1 MATNPLKMQKEKWG
15 KQTEVQCMEW
25 TQLLSGERV
34 RTHTYKNQKDYRSEF
49 EKDYHRIIVSAAFRR
64 LQDKTQVFPLD
75 KSDFIRTR
83 LTHSMEVSSIGKSF
97 GKAVYHAILE
107 KLPEAEI
114 TETQA
119 VEIGDVLLSAG
130 LIHDIGNPPFGH
142 FGENVIREWFAKNLT
157 SEGLQYK
164 GKPVVEY
171 LTPQMKADFLNFEGN
186 AQALRVVTKLHSL
199 VDAKGMNLTKA
210 ILNTIIKY
218 PVSSLGINEKSGDIK
233 EKKMGYFYAE
243 EEVFEQIVTGTGA
256 MKNRFPLTYLLEAAD
271 DIAYRTADI
280 EDGFKKGRIS
290 FQKLKQE
297 LEHNKYK
304 ENEGKTEYLF
314 LQQAMEE
321 LQKRY
326 DKGVEREYHDPE
338 RYAVQN
344 WVITVQRML
353 IEAATYSFAEHYQ
366 EIMKGSYKKDLFA
379 ETKAC
384 YLAKTLGDIAY
395 EQVFQSND
403 ILKLEAASYRILTFL
418 LDNFVEAALVYDT
431 DEPKTQLQTKLMD
444 LVSDTYKYIYK
455 VYAEGKEEGEKVYLR
470 LLLVTDFISG
480 MTDHYAKTLYQELNG
495 FY

>member
-1 MATNPLKMQKEKWG
+1 
-15 KQTEVQCMEW
+15 MEW
-25 TQLLSGERV
+25 SQLLSGERV
-34 RTHTYKNQKDYRSEF
+34 RKHTYKNQHDYRSEF

-97 GKAVYHAILE
+97 GKAVYHAVLE
-107 KLPEAEI
+107 KHPKAELTEA
-114 TETQA
+114 QA

-142 FGENVIREWFAKNLT
+142 FGENVIREWFAKKLT
-157 SEGLQYK
+157 NQGLQYK

-171 LTPQMKADFLNFEGN
+171 LNPQMKADFLNFEGN

-218 PVSSLGINEKSGDIK
+218 PVSSMEINEKSGDIK

-243 EEVFEQIVTGTGA
+243 EEVFWDIVKGTGA
-256 MKNRFPLTYLLEAAD
+256 EKNRFPLTYLLEAAD

-290 FQKLKQE
+290 FQRLKYE
-297 LEHNKYK
+297 LENNKYK
-304 ENEGKTEYLF
+304 EEKDTLEYKALS
-314 LQQAMEE
+314 QAAVE
-321 LQKRY
+321 LEKRY
-326 DKGVEREYHDPE
+326 EKGIRRKYHDAE

-353 IEAATYSFAEHYQ
+353 IEAATYSFAEHYE
-366 EIMKGSYKKDLFA
+366 EIMAGSYKKDLFA
-379 ETKAC
+379 GTKAC
-384 YLAKTLGDIAY
+384 YLAKVLGDIAY
-395 EQVFQSND
+395 EQVFQSSD
-403 ILKLEAASYRILTFL
+403 ILKLEAASYRIITFL
-418 LDNFVEAALVYDT
+418 LDNFVDAALVYDT
-431 DEPKTQLQTKLMD
+431 HEPKTQLQEKLME
-444 LVSDTYKYIYK
+444 LVSDTYKYIYQ
-455 VYAEGKEEGEKVYLR
+455 VYSEGKEESEKVYLR